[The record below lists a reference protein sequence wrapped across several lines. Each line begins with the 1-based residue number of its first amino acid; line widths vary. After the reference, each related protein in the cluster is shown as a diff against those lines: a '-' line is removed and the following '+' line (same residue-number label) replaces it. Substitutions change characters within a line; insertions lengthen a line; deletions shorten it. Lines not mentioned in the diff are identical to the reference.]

1 MDKSPPS
8 SLRMPATDENTP
20 ISVATELD
28 GSTEVVGRRS
38 RRNNITRQM
47 RKAKAIER
55 ATKNNAAWMQLDV
68 AMRNYREDIAR
79 IAKENDVSANTLRT
93 KAMHASVIRKSRKTN
108 KYNAYRRFK
117 KVNLET
123 HNFSK

>member
-1 MDKSPPS
+1 
-8 SLRMPATDENTP
+8 
-20 ISVATELD
+20 
-28 GSTEVVGRRS
+28 
-38 RRNNITRQM
+38 M

-55 ATKNNAAWMQLDV
+55 ATKNNAAWVQLDV

-93 KAMHASVIRKSRKTN
+93 KAMHASVIKKSRKTN

-123 HNFSK
+123 HSFSK